1 MRGINLRSPDVVLG
15 IVLLVMAGAGIA
27 LSLLGLGA
35 SMVTGFTSMSAVFV
49 AVFGIVILPWL
60 AARSVRGAVV
70 CAALGLSLVVIAA
83 GLLST
88 DPPSNSHFWAPINI
102 GRYGG
107 VFVGELGL
115 ALTAH
120 AAVLGRIRAGRTLAL
135 VLINVVAVA
144 IGAAIAGWETRS

>member
-1 MRGINLRSPDVVLG
+1 MRGINMRSPDVVLG
-15 IVLLVMAGAGIA
+15 IVLLVMAGAGVA
-27 LSLLGLGA
+27 VSLLGIGA
-35 SMVTGFTSMSAVFV
+35 NMVSGFMSMAAVFV
-49 AVFGIVILPWL
+49 AVFGIVIAPWL
-60 AARSVRGAVV
+60 APRSVRGAVV

-107 VFVGELGL
+107 VIVSELGL

-120 AAVLGRIRAGRTLAL
+120 AAVLGRLLPRRTLAL
-135 VLINVVAVA
+135 VLINAVAVA